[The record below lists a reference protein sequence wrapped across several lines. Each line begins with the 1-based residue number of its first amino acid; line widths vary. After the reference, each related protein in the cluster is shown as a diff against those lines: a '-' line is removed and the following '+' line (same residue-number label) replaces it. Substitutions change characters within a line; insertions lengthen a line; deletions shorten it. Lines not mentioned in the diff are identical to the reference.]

1 MICSSCPE
9 PHPLSWVDERF
20 GCKRDRLP
28 AMRIAHGLKNDG
40 HDYRDDLA
48 RYAGDPQA
56 RVSGP
61 RDVARL
67 IDQRKREGWQFHK
80 DWSSIADNKGPELKP
95 SEQIV
100 REAFEAAKARQ
111 FQSDN
116 NGG

>member
-9 PHPLSWVDERF
+9 PHEKSWIDERF
-20 GCKRDRLP
+20 GCKRRAP
-28 AMRIAHGLKNDG
+28 AMKISHVLKNDG
-40 HDYRDDLA
+40 FDYRDDLA

-80 DWSSIADNKGPELKP
+80 DWASIADNKGPELKP
-95 SEQIV
+95 SDQIV

-111 FQSDN
+111 FKSDN